1 MDLGPPSTPSPPSR
15 TLGSPPPPP
24 QYPDSKLAVGFTL
37 ALPRFPREETMKIFD
52 WMHRKLHPCSVKYA
66 QVSQKRDVLG
76 EDDEEKREVLFE
88 GVMEKEALLLHD
100 VLNGILTIGTL
111 GHQDSFV
118 SQPYPAQED
127 ELLQEEEENVEDEEK
142 EEVKEAAPAVAAARE
157 PLPAIVVESFKFKLP
172 VEAEVNRMEM
182 AVQDVEEAEKIQ
194 ELPLLKEDKEK
205 RERGR
210 TTLAD
215 LFAADA
221 FVVNDPAENDIKR
234 ANDIVKQQANPERK
248 KAQRDKKEE
257 KRTPAT
263 TKAITNPNRKLQKL
277 MTKMLKK
284 KIHPEMASADTQTKE
299 RNKEVS
305 DGSGSRIYW

>member
-1 MDLGPPSTPSPPSR
+1 
-15 TLGSPPPPP
+15 
-24 QYPDSKLAVGFTL
+24 
-37 ALPRFPREETMKIFD
+37 MKIFD

-66 QVSQKRDVLG
+66 QVSQKRGTGSGDSPLVLPWDVLG
-76 EDDEEKREVLFE
+76 GDEEEKREVLFE

-127 ELLQEEEENVEDEEK
+127 DLLQEEEENVAD
-142 EEVKEAAPAVAAARE
+142 EVKGSAPAVAAARE

-221 FVVNDPAENDIKR
+221 FVVNDPAENDVKR
-234 ANDIVKQQANPERK
+234 ADDIVKQHANPERK

-284 KIHPEMASADTQTKE
+284 KIHPEMAAADTQTKE
-299 RNKEVS
+299 RNKEGS

>member
-1 MDLGPPSTPSPPSR
+1 M
-15 TLGSPPPPP
+15 
-24 QYPDSKLAVGFTL
+24 
-37 ALPRFPREETMKIFD
+37 
-52 WMHRKLHPCSVKYA
+52 
-66 QVSQKRDVLG
+66 G

-118 SQPYPAQED
+118 SQPYPARED

-157 PLPAIVVESFKFKLP
+157 PLPAIVIESFKFKLP

-263 TKAITNPNRKLQKL
+263 TKAITNPNRKLQKVHL
-277 MTKMLKK
+277 FHRSPMHAFLFRGNY
-284 KIHPEMASADTQTKE
+284 PEVASE
-299 RNKEVS
+299 SNCLLVN
-305 DGSGSRIYW
+305 GS